1 MIINNRYEQG
11 WQEVGYFQLR
21 QLEHV
26 EGNTQDHDTA
36 DGIQFP
42 DDIGCHEG
50 HDEGRQQIEKALID
64 EEDDTDGNDAQ
75 AVKGPKNERRR
86 KVQGA
91 LEIEKVMT
99 PQCRLD
105 RAEDGHGADD
115 LHDG

>member
-75 AVKGPKNERRR
+75 AVKGPKMKEDVKSR
-86 KVQGA
+86 A
-91 LEIEKVMT
+91 LLK
-99 PQCRLD
+99 
-105 RAEDGHGADD
+105 
-115 LHDG
+115 